1 MLPFQESF
9 HKCEIIHCRYLWTDS
24 IYKSK
29 SNYFI
34 ILFPPIYPCNW
45 NDLSSYGLFDSCKL
59 NGITEQQVLQE
70 TVPVTGN
77 ENKSKVLLAQLSTC
91 SSVGRLTKP
100 EMLHLVLLGD
110 TSGSNIDLSVVIWES
125 YRTAIFNLRCGSI
138 SITKRRCLP
147 TSTLHFIMDRHGNL
161 WGFGMNTCQSW
172 DNFYF
177 CQRVWWSGK
186 GMRSFLLSICAY
198 SE

>member
-1 MLPFQESF
+1 MELCNDSFWQSNQLWNFTIQSQTLLPLSCLILWGLMLPFQESF

-24 IYKSK
+24 IYESK

-34 ILFPPIYPCNW
+34 ILSPPIYPCNW
-45 NDLSSYGLFDSCKL
+45 NGLSSYGLFDSCKL

-91 SSVGRLTKP
+91 SSVGHLTKP

-110 TSGSNIDLSVVIWES
+110 TSGSNIDLCS
-125 YRTAIFNLRCGSI
+125 YL
-138 SITKRRCLP
+138 
-147 TSTLHFIMDRHGNL
+147 
-161 WGFGMNTCQSW
+161 
-172 DNFYF
+172 
-177 CQRVWWSGK
+177 GK
-186 GMRSFLLSICAY
+186 LQNCHI
-198 SE
+198 